1 MPEKASSGMMDGVPS
16 MRRDGGAV
24 LCYSFPPYGD
34 APAES
39 ARASAGA
46 ALLSQLRAGNQR
58 STDVRRLLCRDLPPL
73 WYAAGIAR
81 RTRNRI
87 MDPVPVLAADVDSS
101 SAARANQNNPTR
113 AKPTLV
119 RGLSLLDSVLL
130 LVSGII
136 GSSIFL
142 TAKDIAVPLPQPI
155 LFLLVWVLGAVISL
169 FGCVAFAELGSMFPD
184 SGGQYIYLREA
195 YGDLVAFLYGWMLF
209 AVANGG
215 SIAALSVASA
225 AYLGKVFPV
234 ASEQRVVFALLGI
247 SVTRAHVLGLVLI
260 AILTYVNVVGLRWGT
275 LLQNVSTWT
284 KFTAMAAF
292 VVLGFAIGKGSWS
305 NFHAP
310 GTSLT
315 MGLAPTQLIS
325 ALGVGLIAV
334 FWAYDG
340 WVYITWV
347 AGEVKEPRRNVP
359 LAMVLGVLA
368 VGVIYVAMNM
378 TYVYALPLKEIA
390 VHETI
395 AHAAAEALFSPGA
408 AMWLSLVIA
417 VSCFSAAATCTL
429 SGARVYLAMAQDGVF
444 FKRMAVIHP
453 KWRTPA
459 FSLVGQGAWAAALTL
474 SGRYDQL
481 YTYVIYGMVL
491 SYTLTVMGMFLLRWK
506 RPEIPRPYRCTG
518 YPWLPAIYVLI
529 GAAWTLNT
537 IITRPSEAFWGTA
550 IVLVGVP
557 GYLYWKRSGRA

>member
-1 MPEKASSGMMDGVPS
+1 METTPTAATVVKSS
-16 MRRDGGAV
+16 A
-24 LCYSFPPYGD
+24 D
-34 APAES
+34 AP
-39 ARASAGA
+39 
-46 ALLSQLRAGNQR
+46 
-58 STDVRRLLCRDLPPL
+58 T
-73 WYAAGIAR
+73 
-81 RTRNRI
+81 
-87 MDPVPVLAADVDSS
+87 SS
-101 SAARANQNNPTR
+101 PNDQ
-113 AKPTLV
+113 PTLV
-119 RGLSLLDSVLL
+119 RGLGLLDSVLL

-142 TAKDIAVPLPQPI
+142 TAKDIAGPLPRPL
-155 LFLLVWVLGAVISL
+155 LFLLVWVLGALISL
-169 FGCVAFAELGSMFPD
+169 CACFAFAELGSMFPD
-184 SGGQYIYLREA
+184 SGGQYIFLREA

-225 AYLGKVFPV
+225 AYLGQVIPFV
-234 ASEQRVVFALLGI
+234 SQGHVVF
-247 SVTRAHVLGLVLI
+247 SVFGMAITRSHLMGLVLI
-260 AILTYVNVVGLRWGT
+260 AILTWVNVVGLRWGA

-284 KFTAMAAF
+284 KFTAMAIF
-292 VVLGFAIGKGSWS
+292 VLLGFAIGKGHWA
-305 NFHAP
+305 NFHSSEV
-310 GTSLT
+310 SLSAGLG
-315 MGLAPTQLIS
+315 MGGLIS

-347 AGEVKEPRRNVP
+347 AGEVKNPRRNVP

-368 VGVIYVAMNM
+368 VGAIYIAMNV
-378 TYVYALPLKEIA
+378 TYLYAMPVSEIA
-390 VHETI
+390 THETI
-395 AHAAAEALFSPGA
+395 AHAAAATLFSPSA
-408 AMWLSLVIA
+408 AIWLSLVIA

-459 FSLVGQGAWAAALTL
+459 FSLIGQSVWAGALTL

-491 SYTLTVMGMFLLRWK
+491 SYTLTVIALFWLRWK
-506 RPEIPRPYRCTG
+506 RPDIPRPYRCTG
-518 YPWLPAIYVLI
+518 YPWLPAVYIFI

-537 IITRPSEAFWGTA
+537 IITRPTEAFWGTA
-550 IVLVGVP
+550 IVLAGVP
-557 GYLYWKRSGRA
+557 GYLYWKRGKRSATESR